1 MGCMANEIDEHR
13 EDTREQDSIDEM
25 KKWNKGGTR
34 LQAALIINAVGVL
47 ADWGVVG
54 FQLR

>member
-1 MGCMANEIDEHR
+1 MGCIANGIDAHR
-13 EDTREQDSIDEM
+13 EDTKEQDLTDEM
-25 KKWNKGGTR
+25 KKWNKGGTK

-47 ADWGVVG
+47 ADWVVVG

>member
-1 MGCMANEIDEHR
+1 MGCIANEIDEHS
-13 EDTREQDSIDEM
+13 EDTKEHNLIEEM
-25 KKWNKGGTR
+25 KKWNKGGTK